1 MNLQAPPHVTRLLND
16 IVAELRHLL
25 GIRMV
30 GVYVHGS
37 LAMGCFN
44 PDVSDI
50 DFLVVTKSRLTP
62 EQRKALASVMI
73 KLAERAPAKGLEMS
87 VLTTEALT
95 NFRHPTPYEFHF
107 SNSWRERYTHGQ
119 IDFADDHKVDADLAA
134 HLTITRVRGVTL
146 YGQPIELVVPNIQTR
161 YYTAS
166 ILGDAKSILADMSSD
181 PVYNVLNLCRVWA
194 YLEDGQITS
203 KREGGEWALQH
214 ATPFQ
219 KGVIEQ
225 ALAEYAGREPAPW
238 DIDALSCFGH
248 EMADHLRL

>member
-1 MNLQAPPHVTRLLND
+1 MNLQAPPHVTQLLND

-25 GIRMV
+25 GTHLV

-44 PDVSDI
+44 PHLSDI
-50 DFLVVTKSRLTP
+50 DFLAVTDSKLRP

-87 VLTTEALT
+87 ILTTEALT
-95 NFRHPTPYEFHF
+95 SFRHPTPYEFHF

-119 IDFADDHKVDADLAA
+119 FDFADDHKVDADLAA
-134 HLTITRVRGVTL
+134 HLTITRERGITL
-146 YGQPIELVVPNIQTR
+146 YGQPIELVVPDIPTR
-161 YYTAS
+161 YYTES
-166 ILGDAKSILADMSSD
+166 ILGDANSVLADMSSD
-181 PVYNVLNLCRVWA
+181 PVYSVLNLCRVWA

-219 KGVIEQ
+219 KDVIEQ
-225 ALAEYAGREPAPW
+225 ALAEYIGRQPAPW
-238 DIDALSCFGH
+238 DTEALNRFGQ